1 MSMLESKS
9 AQRAVELF
17 SGTGSRQLCTCSD
30 VKREDMNSITLGL
43 GADVVQS
50 LPVHTLHQ

>member
-30 VKREDMNSITLGL
+30 VKREDMNSVTLGL